1 MGQKTKISNGVSR
14 RERLMATLCGKLVD
28 RPAVNFY
35 EVGGFQIDPSDPDE
49 LNVYNDPSWQ
59 PLLQL
64 AEEQT
69 DLIRM
74 RSPVRPRSHELDILP
89 CRPDAGN
96 TLDEFFNIDEYVE
109 DGYSFKRITLK
120 IGNKTMTA
128 LTRRS
133 PEVDTLWTVEHLLK
147 NLEDLKA
154 FLELPD
160 EIFAEDVDVSSLV
173 EEDRELGE
181 RGIIMVD
188 TEDPICAAASLFS
201 MEDFTILALT
211 EQKLFHRLL
220 EKLSVHIQA
229 RTQKTAKAFPGH
241 LWRIYGPEYATEPY
255 LPPNLFKEYVVRYTG
270 PMVKA
275 IAEHGGFAR
284 IHCHGRI
291 RAVLDYIVEMGAAA
305 IDPIEPPPHGDVELE
320 YVRRK
325 YGKELVLFGN
335 LEIADIEN
343 SEPGDFEKIVEK
355 ALIDGTSGK
364 GKGFVLMPS
373 SAPTGREI
381 TPRMMTNYETMMR
394 LATRFNL

>member
-1 MGQKTKISNGVSR
+1 MMSR
-14 RERLMATLCGKLVD
+14 RERLMATLCGKPVD

-35 EVGGFQIDPSDPDE
+35 EVGGFRIDPSDPDE
-49 LNVYNDPSWQ
+49 FNIYNDPSWQ
-59 PLLQL
+59 PLLRL

-89 CRPDAGN
+89 CRPDARN

-109 DGYSFKRITLK
+109 DGYSFKRTTLK
-120 IGNKTMTA
+120 IGNKTMTE

-133 PEVDTLWTVEHLLK
+133 PEADTLWTVEHLLK
-147 NLEDLKA
+147 NPEDLRA
-154 FLELPD
+154 YLELPD
-160 EIFAEDVDVSSLV
+160 EIFAEDVDVSGLV
-173 EEDRELGE
+173 EEDRELGD

-201 MEDFTILALT
+201 MEDFTVIALT

-229 RTQKTAKAFPGH
+229 RTEKTAKAFPGH

-255 LPPNLFKEYVVRYTG
+255 LPPELFKEYVVRYTG
-270 PMVKA
+270 PMVEA
-275 IAEHGGFAR
+275 IAEYGGFAR

-291 RAVLDYIVEMGAAA
+291 RAVLDYFVEMGAAA

-335 LEIADIEN
+335 LEMADIEN
-343 SEPGDFEKIVEK
+343 SEPGDFEKVVEK
-355 ALIDGTSGK
+355 ALIDGTSGE

-373 SAPTGREI
+373 SAPNGRNI
-381 TPRMMTNYETMMR
+381 TPRIMANYETMVR
-394 LATRFNL
+394 LASKHNL